1 MEIVT
6 DKKKVRLY
14 SMIPLYKEEMN
25 FKIKNGVESLVN
37 KFVKFGVSDMIDV
50 DRKNTCKKLSGL
62 F

>member
-1 MEIVT
+1 
-6 DKKKVRLY
+6 
-14 SMIPLYKEEMN
+14 
-25 FKIKNGVESLVN
+25 VN